1 MRQTPRLGDDLFC
14 SVVTL
19 FLYEKPMQ
27 QGCCLGKPKTPFLK
41 ELERGREKERLEVE
55 RGREHASCVVLYCVY

>member
-1 MRQTPRLGDDLFC
+1 
-14 SVVTL
+14 
-19 FLYEKPMQ
+19 MQ